1 MPIAIEPFA
10 DHHGD
15 AVYRLSRAAW
25 EFDVPDI
32 PFHTPAGYAA
42 MAATVWPAH
51 ARERYV
57 ALLDGTV
64 AGFLGLLLPLADNVE
79 TVDLEV
85 LTHPEHRRHGVGRAL
100 LDHAVERARA
110 LGRKH
115 LTGSTVDHT
124 PAGGAFAVAMG
135 AKVGLVETRSR
146 LDLPPADQDRLD
158 ALLAEAWQHAGGYR
172 IEQWS
177 GVSAEKYLVDLAY
190 LEGRYV
196 LDAPMGD
203 LAAEPEKFDAERFLA
218 AEQHRV
224 AIGRTPIQTGAVHEA
239 SGRMIALTFIAGSD
253 DTPSQA
259 WQNLTL
265 VHPEHRG
272 HRLGLIVKLENL
284 RYIRQLRPELTG
296 IDTINAAENER
307 MLAINAAMG
316 FRPADSWIEWQL
328 SL

>member
-1 MPIAIEPFA
+1 MPITIEAFA

-15 AVYRLSRAAW
+15 AVYRLSRSAW

-32 PFHTPAGYAA
+32 PFLTPAAYAA
-42 MAATVWPAH
+42 MSATVWPAN

-57 ALLDGTV
+57 ALLDGVV
-64 AGFLGLLLPLADNVE
+64 AGFLSMRMPLADNVE
-79 TVDLEV
+79 TVSLDL
-85 LTHPEHRRHGVGRAL
+85 LTDPKFRRWGVGRAML
-100 LDHAVERARA
+100 RHAVERARA

-115 LTGSTVDHT
+115 LTASSVDHT
-124 PAGGAFAVAMG
+124 PDGGAFAVAMG
-135 AKVGLVETRSR
+135 ATVGLAETRSR
-146 LDLPPADQDRLD
+146 LDLPPADQERLD
-158 ALLAEAWQHAGGYR
+158 ALLAEAWQHADGYR

-177 GVSAEKYLVDLAY
+177 GVSADEYLADLAY
-190 LEGRYV
+190 LEGRYI

-203 LAAEPEKFDAERFLA
+203 LAAEPEKIDAERFRA
-218 AEQHRV
+218 NEAHRV

-284 RYIRQLRPELTG
+284 RYIRALRPELTG

-307 MLAINAAMG
+307 MLAINVAMG

-328 SL
+328 TL